1 MPGVIPAESLL
12 AFAAGPTCPSQMQ
25 AIQRDAD
32 HHVGGGPLAALPT
45 REGLQTWTMNNE
57 P

>member
-1 MPGVIPAESLL
+1 MPGTIPAESLL
-12 AFAAGPTCPSQMQ
+12 AYAAGPKCPSQMQ
-25 AIQRDAD
+25 AIQSETDQQI
-32 HHVGGGPLAALPT
+32 GGGPLAALPT